1 MKSIQ
6 TEIIINAPAEKV
18 WTALTT
24 FTLYE
29 EWNPLISVVMGKAS
43 AGERLRVKVKLAG
56 LPEISFDATVSSCVF
71 PLRLGWEAI
80 FLKGVFEASHSFTI
94 EKLDDRMSRFI
105 HAEEFSGIL
114 SAPVLF
120 LLKARFC
127 EGYRLMNEALKALVE
142 STEE

>member
-29 EWNPLISVVMGKAS
+29 DWNPLIYVVRGKAL
-43 AGERLRVKVKLAG
+43 AGERLRVKVKLSG

-71 PLRLGWEAI
+71 PLRLGWKVI
-80 FLKGVFEASHSFTI
+80 FLKGVFEAYHSFTI
-94 EKLDDRMSRFI
+94 EKLDVGISRFI

-114 SAPVLF
+114 GVPVLF
-120 LLKARFC
+120 LLEGRFC

-142 STEE
+142 RRVE